1 MLGRLRMTL
10 GQAKEAY
17 TNLGGEIFHKDM
29 KRWQRWVPMAASWS
43 EKNLEDNINRLV
55 DLRGPDRNRKVAREA
70 ALFTHMPSPPDL
82 CKV

>member
-10 GQAKEAY
+10 GQAKDAY
-17 TNLGGEIFHKDM
+17 KDLGGRIFHKDM
-29 KRWQRWVPMAASWS
+29 KRWQRVIPMAADWS
-43 EKNLEDNINRLV
+43 EKNLEDNINKLV
-55 DLRGPDRNRKVAREA
+55 DRRGPNTNRNIERRA

>member
-17 TNLGGEIFHKDM
+17 RDLGRQIFHKDM
-29 KRWQRWVPMAASWS
+29 KRWQRMVPAAAKWS
-43 EKNLEDNINRLV
+43 EENLEDNINQLMDR
-55 DLRGPDRNRKVAREA
+55 RGPDPNRNVERKA

-82 CKV
+82 YKV